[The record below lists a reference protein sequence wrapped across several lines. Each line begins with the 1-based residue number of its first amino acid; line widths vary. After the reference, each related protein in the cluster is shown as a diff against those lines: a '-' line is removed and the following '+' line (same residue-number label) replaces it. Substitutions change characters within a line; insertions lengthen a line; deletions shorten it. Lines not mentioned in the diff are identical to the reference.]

1 MTTDTP
7 VQDAPMPSGVEAMS
21 KQELWNWFH
30 RSQCAAVEQSYL
42 REKFFAMTTGLH
54 TARVSLSGNPHA
66 IIEEQRKRMRGLEQ
80 QMGEMQ
86 KGYDT
91 KLRRA
96 LAGAK
101 VAESPA
107 APAQALA
114 LLQRVRDS
122 FLFAEDDG
130 SVGVSSEIDSELFA
144 DICALLAPAT
154 ALVGPAIPVPSRVLA
169 RRGES

>member
-1 MTTDTP
+1 MT
-7 VQDAPMPSGVEAMS
+7 VEHKDAPMPSGVEAMS

-30 RSQCAAVEQSYL
+30 RIQCAAAEQSYL

-54 TARVSLSGNPHA
+54 TARASMLGNPHA

-96 LAGAK
+96 VAAVVAGGR
-101 VAESPA
+101 PTQA
-107 APAQALA
+107 ADALV
-114 LLQRVRDS
+114 LLRRVRDS
-122 FLFAEDDG
+122 FLSAEDG
-130 SVGVSSEIDSELFA
+130 GTLSVSPEIDSALF
-144 DICALLAPAT
+144 DEICALLAPSSTAT
-154 ALVGPAIPVPSRVLA
+154 PGRNVAELGRA
-169 RRGES
+169 